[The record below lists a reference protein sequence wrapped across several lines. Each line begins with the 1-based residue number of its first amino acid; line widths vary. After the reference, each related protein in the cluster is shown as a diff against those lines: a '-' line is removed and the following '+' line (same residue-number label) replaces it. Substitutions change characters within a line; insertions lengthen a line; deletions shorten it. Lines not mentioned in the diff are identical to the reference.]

1 MRQKFIELG
10 EGYTD
15 IYELIELGRQMP
27 ERVKAALAFHSEI
40 NGQSK
45 TSLALIMKPA
55 EKFQPIYICREGIP
69 NPHEI
74 PNTRFDLFQK
84 MTEEIQTDIHEYT
97 LKPSTMFPETD
108 LYYQYLI
115 GILRSNKELP
125 RLL

>member
-15 IYELIELGRQMP
+15 IYELVELGKRMP
-27 ERVKAALAFHSEI
+27 ARVEAALAFHSEI
-40 NGQSK
+40 DGKPK

-74 PNTRFDLFQK
+74 PNTRFDLFK
-84 MTEEIQTDIHEYT
+84 EMTDEIGVEIQEYT

-115 GILRSNKELP
+115 GILRSNKALA
-125 RLL
+125 RLT